1 MVKFFHVLAPKI
13 QNPLEITRA
22 NEFKEFDEL
31 SICKKLRSIL
41 AVRRP
46 KTIEWS
52 TGN

>member
-1 MVKFFHVLAPKI
+1 LAPKI
-13 QNPLEITRA
+13 KNPGSALLEMTRA

-46 KTIEWS
+46 RTIEWS
-52 TGN
+52 ARN